1 MKHDFELLRLLTLAE
16 TAEFLQVSTRT
27 LHRMI
32 TRKGFP
38 AFKVRGQ
45 WRVHESHVAK
55 WMESLHDR

>member
-55 WMESLHDR
+55 